1 MNGKRVA
8 GLFSSAAHPTNQSLL
23 DVVSV
28 WLVCLRQLSNFS
40 LEVLSEILYN
50 YYILVRQGDSG
61 QRQADTS

>member
-28 WLVCLRQLSNFS
+28 WLVCLRQLSNFD
-40 LEVLSEILYN
+40 LDLVVILLYN

-61 QRQADTS
+61 YQS